1 MECTL
6 QYFSFD
12 LDMKLLFV
20 GTHFGGGGTE
30 SHFVTLAKAMHAA
43 GHEVAAVIRPDT
55 PIHHGLK
62 DSGVQLYFGV
72 FRNAFDPRGIR
83 AVWRAC
89 GEFRPDWIVGSFSK
103 EYWPLAIIARLR
115 GVKLA
120 LFKHMDYPLR
130 PATHYFIPRLA
141 QRFIVIS
148 NFMRDNFI
156 ARGID
161 PARIQILYNPLD
173 LEYFKPDA
181 QLRKTSREQFG
192 YAEDDIVLGFIG
204 AMHPDK
210 GMLPLCDA
218 LNQAME
224 QMPKLKAI
232 WVGDGLAVQDLN
244 TKIQKGGFAPRHFW
258 HTWAEDVRP
267 YYAAIDMLA
276 VPTIGRETFGRVS
289 IEAQASG
296 IPVLCSDNGGL
307 PETFVPDVTG
317 KLLPAGD
324 VAAWRDAIL
333 EMAGDTQLRKQLQE
347 KGRSWIAQKFSSSAI
362 AEQFTL
368 LLEES
373 R

>member
-1 MECTL
+1 
-6 QYFSFD
+6 
-12 LDMKLLFV
+12 MKLLFV

-30 SHFVTLAKAMHAA
+30 SHFVTLAKAMLAA
-43 GHEVAAVIRPDT
+43 GHEVAAVVRYGT
-55 PIHHGLK
+55 PIHNGLQG
-62 DSGVQLYFGV
+62 SGVRLYNGV
-72 FRNAFDPRGIR
+72 FRNAFDPRGII
-83 AVWRAC
+83 ATWRAC
-89 GEFRPDWIVGSFSK
+89 SEFHPDWIIGSFSK

-130 PATHYFIPRLA
+130 PVTHYFIPRLA
-141 QRFIVIS
+141 HRFIVIS
-148 NFMRDNFI
+148 NFMRGNFI

-161 PARIQILYNPLD
+161 PMRVQILYNPLD
-173 LEYFKPDA
+173 LEYFKHDA
-181 QLRKTSREQFG
+181 RLRKTSREQFG
-192 YAEDDIVLGFIG
+192 YADDDIVIGFIG

-218 LNQAME
+218 INQAMG

-232 WVGDGLAVQDLN
+232 WVGEGLAIPDLKA
-244 TKIQKGGFAPRHFW
+244 KITNGGFAPRHTL
-258 HTWAEDVRP
+258 HTWTKDVRP

-296 IPVLCSDNGGL
+296 VPVLCSNNGGL
-307 PETFVPDVTG
+307 PETFIPNVTG
-317 KLLPAGD
+317 KLLPQSD

-333 EMAGDTQLRKQLQE
+333 ELAVNAQLRIQLQQ
-347 KGRSWIAQKFSSSAI
+347 KGRDWVEQKFSAEVI
-362 AEQFTL
+362 AKQFTQ
-368 LLEES
+368 LLEDA